1 MEGYKDTD
9 SAKANMKIRM
19 NSKYG
24 MAVGKLAEDE
34 EFVLEISCK
43 RVDDDTVL
51 VEYHDDIHCSSGFI
65 RKMTFELLKNLYSL
79 NKEKSVLLGIAD
91 FAESLDD

>member
-9 SAKANMKIRM
+9 SAKANMKTRM

-24 MAVGKLAEDE
+24 MAIEKLAEDE
-34 EFVLEISCK
+34 KFVMDIRCE
-43 RVDDDTVL
+43 RVDDDTVY
-51 VEYHDDIHCSSGFI
+51 VEYHDEIHCSGSFI

-79 NKEKSVLLGIAD
+79 NKEESVLLGIAD
-91 FAESLDD
+91 FAESLND